1 MNEQIETVDTEFRSF
16 NKLARLNREIVI
28 TEKLD
33 GSNAQILIVPGQVGE
48 VITDPNVIAVSPD
61 GSRMYAGSRN
71 KWITPKADNYGF
83 AGWCVRNYE
92 ELFKLGPGR
101 HFGEWWGNGI
111 QRRYG
116 LAEKRFSLFNVARWN
131 WCNATG
137 LFQLVKDEVTGG
149 FSTVAGPAC
158 CHVVPTLWRGPF
170 DTEKIKE
177 TQLLLQ
183 GQGSAAAPGFMDPE
197 GIVIFHTAA
206 NFCFKVTLANDD
218 KPKSL
223 V

>member
-1 MNEQIETVDTEFRSF
+1 MNEKIETVDTKFRSF

-48 VITDPNVIAVSPD
+48 VITDPNVIAVSSD
-61 GSRMYAGSRN
+61 GSQMYAGSRN

-116 LAEKRFSLFNVARWN
+116 LAEKRFSLFNVARWGYVDIN
-131 WCNATG
+131 TRGPVVDLKTA
-137 LFQLVKDEVTGG
+137 LV
-149 FSTVAGPAC
+149 GPMC
-158 CHVVPTLWRGPF
+158 CHVVPTLWRGPMQTYSITTIA
-170 DTEKIKE
+170 DELRE
-177 TQLLLQ
+177 
-183 GQGSAAAPGFMDPE
+183 GGSIAAPGFMDPE
-197 GIVIFHTAA
+197 GIVIYHTAA
-206 NFCFKVTLANDD
+206 NFCFKVTLKNDET
-218 KPKSL
+218 PKSL
-223 V
+223 VK